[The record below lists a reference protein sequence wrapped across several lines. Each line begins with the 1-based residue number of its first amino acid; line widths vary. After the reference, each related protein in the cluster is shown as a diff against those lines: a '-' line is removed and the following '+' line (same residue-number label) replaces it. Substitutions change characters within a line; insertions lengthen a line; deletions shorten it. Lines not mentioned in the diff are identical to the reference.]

1 MEELKLLEQ
10 ELINAVCSY
19 VADQHYA
26 YPENVMAVLTYD
38 DEIGYGADIEL
49 NGKDLDSLTEAQLVK
64 AIRKWLEEEY
74 SIDPFAVSIRLEI
87 EDDEGMVAY
96 VD

>member
-1 MEELKLLEQ
+1 
-10 ELINAVCSY
+10 

-74 SIDPFAVSIRLEI
+74 NIDPFAVSIRLEI